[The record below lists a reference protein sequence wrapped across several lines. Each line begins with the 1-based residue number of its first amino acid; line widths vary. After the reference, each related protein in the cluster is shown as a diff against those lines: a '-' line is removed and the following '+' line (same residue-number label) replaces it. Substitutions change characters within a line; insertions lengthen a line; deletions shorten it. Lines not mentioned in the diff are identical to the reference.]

1 MANANAAFGFR
12 PVNMDGAAYSGAT
25 VRAVFDTAATAAAF
39 VGDAVKIAG
48 TSINGY
54 PTVAQAAA
62 GDPVLGVVTS
72 FEANPVALEDQYRKA
87 ATQRFCQIVP
97 VAGDKYFEVQ
107 SDDDTTALAI
117 TDVGNNAAFI
127 VGSGSTVT
135 GYSGMELDSSGA
147 TTTSTLDLQIV
158 ALVDRADNLLADTGS
173 TNKNAIVRFND
184 PQNKPFRTGV

>member
-12 PVNMDGAAYSGAT
+12 PINMDGAAYSGAT
-25 VRAVFDTAATAAAF
+25 VRAVFDTAATAASF
-39 VGDAVKIAG
+39 VGDPVKIAG

-72 FEANPVALEDQYRKA
+72 FEANPDALSDQYRKA
-87 ATQRFCQIVP
+87 LTQRFCQIVP
-97 VAGDKYFEVQ
+97 VRGDKYFEVQ
-107 SDDDTTALAI
+107 SDDDGTALVI
-117 TDVGNNAAFI
+117 DDVGNNANFS
-127 VGSGSTVT
+127 VGAGSTVT
-135 GYSGMELDSSGA
+135 GYSGVELDSSGA
-147 TTTSTLDLQIV
+147 ATTSTLDLQIV

-184 PQNKPFRTGV
+184 SQNKSFRQGV